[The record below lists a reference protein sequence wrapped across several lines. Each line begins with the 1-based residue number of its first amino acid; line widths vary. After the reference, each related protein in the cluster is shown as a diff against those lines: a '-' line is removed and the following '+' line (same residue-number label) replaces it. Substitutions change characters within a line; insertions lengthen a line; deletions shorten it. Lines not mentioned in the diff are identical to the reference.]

1 MSIAIKRAAWKRCYF
16 LLSRILRETYRVKPY
31 ENMRDNDYR
40 SYIITGFKLPSR
52 VFLYSNIA

>member
-1 MSIAIKRAAWKRCYF
+1 MSIAIKRAVWKRCYF

-40 SYIITGFKLPSR
+40 SYIITGFKLPSS
-52 VFLYSNIA
+52 FY